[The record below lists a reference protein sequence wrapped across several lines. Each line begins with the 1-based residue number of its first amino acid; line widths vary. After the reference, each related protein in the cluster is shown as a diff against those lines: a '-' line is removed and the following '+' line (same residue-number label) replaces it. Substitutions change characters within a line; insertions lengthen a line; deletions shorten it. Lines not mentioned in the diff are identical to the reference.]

1 MKCEITFSLHYY
13 FFLAPLQS
21 SMGTQIIFH
30 LLKLVLPIASP
41 SRGAPSNWPS
51 RAFCKLIILNPEAQ
65 QKFSH
70 STLSATTISG
80 SKRMFSLTAT
90 KACENS
96 QEEMAG
102 LFLTVRS
109 SGTGGLE
116 T

>member
-1 MKCEITFSLHYY
+1 
-13 FFLAPLQS
+13 
-21 SMGTQIIFH
+21 MGTRLIFH
-30 LLKLVLPIASP
+30 LPKLVLPIASP
-41 SRGAPSNWPS
+41 GRGAPSNWPS

-65 QKFSH
+65 QKVSH

-90 KACENS
+90 RACENS

-109 SGTGGLE
+109 SHAGGPE